1 MLPGKILAIFFVSI
15 YCLIDVGDITMIKKI
30 KNWFKENKNVLFVVL
45 LVGIMEFIPIFMIW
59 AILRTLC
66 LSLEILTNT
75 KLALHILRV
84 FSAACFFF
92 WVKFCR
98 ERFCK
103 LREEYL
109 LEESERMKLKEQ
121 LEWQLAYI
129 YTAKLNAARSINN
142 KNITHSYDNE
152 QGTPQ

>member
-1 MLPGKILAIFFVSI
+1 
-15 YCLIDVGDITMIKKI
+15 MIKKI
-30 KNWFKENKNVLFVVL
+30 KNWFKENKPVLSTVL
-45 LVGIMEFIPIFMIW
+45 LLGIIEFIPIFMIW
-59 AILRTLC
+59 SILRTFC
-66 LSLEILTNT
+66 LWLEFLTNT

-121 LEWQLAYI
+121 LERQLAYI
-129 YTAKLNAARSINN
+129 YTAKLNAS
-142 KNITHSYDNE
+142 KNITHSDDNK